1 MTEKYLKKDSLLPGQ
16 MFPADHYIS
25 WDPGR
30 LYHTKGKSNP
40 YEIFSGGY
48 ILLTNIV
55 AM

>member
-30 LYHTKGKSNP
+30 IYHTKVKSDP
-40 YEIFSGGY
+40 YDILSVGCV
-48 ILLTNIV
+48 LLT
-55 AM
+55 M